1 MPYCE
6 NCGKPLK
13 ETAKFCGNCGN
24 SVESS
29 VKAEPV
35 SAPVEPESA
44 EAESS
49 VSEKTQETSL
59 TEPVV
64 SVLMLRKPKSL
75 GRYDTYS
82 GVLTNQRLVF
92 AQMTSSMLKDAI
104 KQAKEQAKANGKGF
118 FGQWKEQLKVSASFS
133 QRYYSIEPSVA
144 LSETAGNFELKNSA
158 VNEIKLKL
166 KTVGNP
172 DNNQREFEVE
182 FKGTMGKYKYRMAEN
197 NNYVNALKQI
207 YGDRVK
213 TPRGYFSK
221 GGLSFRIG

>member
-13 ETAKFCGNCGN
+13 ETAKFCGNCGTP
-24 SVESS
+24 VESS

-35 SAPVEPESA
+35 SAPVAPVIA
-44 EAESS
+44 EAEPS
-49 VSEKTQETSL
+49 VSEKPQEPSL

-82 GVLTNQRLVF
+82 GVLTNQRLIF

-118 FGQWKEQLKVSASFS
+118 FWSMERATQSFGLVCSALL
-133 QRYYSIEPSVA
+133 QY
-144 LSETAGNFELKNSA
+144 
-158 VNEIKLKL
+158 
-166 KTVGNP
+166 
-172 DNNQREFEVE
+172 
-182 FKGTMGKYKYRMAEN
+182 
-197 NNYVNALKQI
+197 
-207 YGDRVK
+207 
-213 TPRGYFSK
+213 
-221 GGLSFRIG
+221 